1 MCVYVVIA
9 EGERNKLIAVEVARN
24 VELWRKAMEFILT
37 KLASVSMYETTYNIP
52 KEIVRYGM
60 HCFTPARVL

>member
-1 MCVYVVIA
+1 MDEEA
-9 EGERNKLIAVEVARN
+9 GFREGERNKLIAVEVARN

-52 KEIVRYGM
+52 KEIVRAQLSISLG
-60 HCFTPARVL
+60 LE